1 MRHEMLARMLGPLP
15 SGFSATRDRLHA
27 VAAEVLSP
35 PAYEATGH
43 IHLVATPGGFGTP
56 PLPDGRRLR
65 VEGAALVREPGGT
78 REPLDGVDE
87 VAARWLADFYALALD
102 VLESLRAEWP
112 PSYEVSPPKL
122 WPEHFDYAVEAGT
135 VRANYGFSP
144 GDADHPEPYAYVGPW
159 EARPVGELWNARGF
173 PGAELAAVGL
183 TPDSALAFMRDRA
196 AELHA

>member
-1 MRHEMLARMLGPLP
+1 MLDPLP
-15 SGFSATRDRLHA
+15 DGFAATRDRLHE

-56 PLPDGRRLR
+56 VFDGDRRLR
-65 VEGAALVREPGGT
+65 VEGATLVREPEGT

-87 VAARWLADFYALALD
+87 AAARWLAAYYALALD
-102 VLESLRAEWP
+102 VLETLSAEWP
-112 PSYEVSPPKL
+112 ASYDVSPPKL

-144 GDADHPEPYAYVGPW
+144 GDETHPEPYAYVGPW
-159 EARPVGELWNARGF
+159 EAKPSGPLWNAVGF
-173 PGAELAAVGL
+173 TGAELPASGL
-183 TPDSALAFMRDRA
+183 TTAAALTFMRDRA
-196 AELHA
+196 ETLHRPNVGEPRP